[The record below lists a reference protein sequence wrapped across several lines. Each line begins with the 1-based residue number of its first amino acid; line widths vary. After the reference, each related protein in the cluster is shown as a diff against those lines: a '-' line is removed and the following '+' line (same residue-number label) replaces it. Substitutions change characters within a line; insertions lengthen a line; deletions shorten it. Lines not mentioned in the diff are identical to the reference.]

1 MTRPG
6 VTLAAPLF
14 RLITA
19 IAACAAVAACA
30 PDRIEGPEGGPF
42 APGVNLRAPA
52 EDSIDVAHRLMAA
65 GEYELALDAFT
76 RAALEDGMT
85 PDIMTGLGSANLG
98 LGRLGQSE
106 EMLRRAVEAAPEWPE
121 AWNNLG
127 VVLMERGKLAEAGAI
142 FRKAYALDNGESDA
156 IRDNLRLALAKSENP
171 VNNSEQ
177 NQEYKLVRRG
187 SSDFLIRKT
196 P

>member
-1 MTRPG
+1 M
-6 VTLAAPLF
+6 
-14 RLITA
+14 A
-19 IAACAAVAACA
+19 IAGYAIGAA
-30 PDRIEGPEGGPF
+30 EGILY
-42 APGVNLRAPA
+42 LRA
-52 EDSIDVAHRLMAA
+52 
-65 GEYELALDAFT
+65 EYEYLLKHLE
-76 RAALEDGMT
+76 RAHDLT
-85 PDIMTGLGSANLG
+85 F
-98 LGRLGQSE
+98 
-106 EMLRRAVEAAPEWPE
+106 LRRAVKAAPDWPE